1 MNVET
6 GILKRKL
13 SIGIKS
19 KLFITMLIGACAL
32 VLCLFLLIQWSFN
45 RGFLQYANTLE
56 QERFSV
62 LSEKINDHYEQYE
75 NWDFLRGKA
84 RAWVKLLVSSA
95 PEQFATKTYLR
106 NIESEIRSGRFYSS
120 ESLLPGM
127 AHIFENRIYLLDG
140 EQQVLFGSP
149 PTIPSS
155 ELEKINYRGEIV
167 GYLGLL
173 PGEVQYNA
181 QQLRFLHKQMVEFN
195 IAAGLMIL
203 LAASCSLPLAHLI
216 VKPVNSL
223 AASVRSLAMGNFKA
237 RARHQSRDELGQFA
251 QDFNFLAMTLDNNR
265 KARQQFFADI
275 SHELKTPLAVLRA
288 EIEAIQDGVHQPTQ
302 GNIDKLHNEVM
313 HLNNMVNDISELSLS
328 DIGAFSYHKEKFDL
342 ASILVKKAAH
352 YRPEFRDKKITFE
365 TLNLTDAKLPVFA
378 DPKRMQ
384 QLIGNLLDNSLKY
397 TSSGGQITID
407 LEQHRGAFSL
417 HIQDSAPS
425 VPQEELPKLFEHF
438 YRADDARD
446 RSEGGTGLGLAI
458 CKKIVEAHE
467 GTIEIQSSR
476 LGGLWVKVTLP
487 MDG

>member
-6 GILKRKL
+6 GTLKSKI
-13 SIGIKS
+13 SISIKS
-19 KLFITMLIGACAL
+19 KLFITMLIGACTL

-56 QERFSV
+56 QERFTI

-84 RAWVKLLVSSA
+84 RVWVKFLVSSA

-106 NIESEIRSGRFYSS
+106 SIEREIRSGRFYSS

-127 AHIFENRIYLLDG
+127 AHIFENRVYLLDG
-140 EQQVLFGSP
+140 DQQVLFGSP

-155 ELEKINYRGEIV
+155 DLETINYQGAIV

-181 QQLRFLHKQMVEFN
+181 QQLHFLNKQMVEFN

-203 LAASCSLPLAHLI
+203 LAASCSLPLAHRI

-223 AASVRSLAMGNFKA
+223 AASVRALAMGDFKV
-237 RARHQSRDELGQFA
+237 RAKYRSRDELGQFT
-251 QDFNFLAMTLDNNR
+251 QDFNFMAMTLENNR

-275 SHELKTPLAVLRA
+275 SHELKTPLAVLQA

-302 GNIDKLHNEVM
+302 GNMDKLHHEVT

-328 DIGAFSYHKEKFDL
+328 DIGALSYHKEEFDL
-342 ASILVKKAAH
+342 ALILIKKTDH
-352 YRPEFRDKKITFE
+352 YCPEFSDKKITFE
-365 TLNLTDAKLPVFA
+365 TLNLTDTKLPVFA

-384 QLIGNLLDNSLKY
+384 QLISNLLDNSLKY
-397 TSSGGQITID
+397 TSSGGRITIN
-407 LEQHRGAFSL
+407 LERHRGSFSL
-417 HIQDSAPS
+417 HIQDSAPT

-438 YRADDARD
+438 YRADNARD

-467 GTIEIQSSR
+467 GNIEILPSP